1 MLGMGRKSRQLVGL
15 DIGSSS
21 IKAVE
26 LKSTKS
32 GYELV
37 SFGMETLAPDTVV
50 DGAIMDAP
58 QVANAISKIFDAQRI
73 KTKNV
78 ATSVSGHSVIVK
90 RVPLPLMTEDE
101 LYDRIPSEAS
111 QHIPFDIADVNL
123 SYQLLESM
131 DSQMDVLLV
140 AVKKDKILNHT
151 NVLAQAGKTP
161 VVVDIDAFGLQNCF
175 EVNYEP
181 DAGQTVALLNIGAS
195 VMNINIVRGGGG
207 NQYTDALQK
216 ELDLS
221 FEDAERLKRGDSLP
235 SVTDEQKQQIL
246 RSVSDI
252 LTLEIQKTFDFFRAT
267 ASGENIQRI
276 VVAGGTARV
285 PGLVDLLREE
295 FAMPVEELNP
305 FRKVS
310 IDPGKHSDDQ
320 IREMAPRLA
329 IAAGAAMPAVFIG
342 AGLVLGALVLGFF
355 YYTWQ
360 QQLNKEN
367 AEIKRLT
374 AQKTELEQTKQQV
387 EAFEKQKV
395 VLQQRVSTIEQLQRD
410 RTGGQELLD
419 MVANTVSRTENL
431 WLTEMVRKGSTLSM
445 EGTSASVNAV
455 ANFITALKRSGY
467 FQKVEI
473 KETKQ
478 DEKNTAVQSFGFQ
491 ISAEITPPN
500 AAQAR
505 PANTPAPAA
514 AAKAPAKKG

>member
-1 MLGMGRKSRQLVGL
+1 MGLLGGKRSRQLVGL

-21 IKAVE
+21 IKSVE
-26 LKSTKS
+26 LKNTKA

-37 SFGMETLAPDTVV
+37 SFGMESLAPDTVV

-58 QVANAISKIFDAQRI
+58 QVANAISRIFDSASV

-90 RVPLPLMTEDE
+90 RVPLPLMSEEE
-101 LYDRIPSEAS
+101 LYDRIPAEAS

-161 VVVDIDAFGLQNCF
+161 VVV
-175 EVNYEP
+175 
-181 DAGQTVALLNIGAS
+181 NIGAS
-195 VMNINIVRGGGG
+195 VMNINIVRGGVPLFTRDVSVGG

-295 FAMPVEELNP
+295 FAMPVEEFNP
-305 FRKVS
+305 FRKVLVNPS
-310 IDPGKHSDDQ
+310 KHSEDQ
-320 IREMAPRLA
+320 IREMGPRLA
-329 IAAGAAMPAVFIG
+329 IAV
-342 AGLVLGALVLGFF
+342 GLAL
-355 YYTWQ
+355 
-360 QQLNKEN
+360 
-367 AEIKRLT
+367 
-374 AQKTELEQTKQQV
+374 
-387 EAFEKQKV
+387 
-395 VLQQRVSTIEQLQRD
+395 
-410 RTGGQELLD
+410 
-419 MVANTVSRTENL
+419 
-431 WLTEMVRKGSTLSM
+431 
-445 EGTSASVNAV
+445 
-455 ANFITALKRSGY
+455 RS
-467 FQKVEI
+467 F
-473 KETKQ
+473 
-478 DEKNTAVQSFGFQ
+478 D
-491 ISAEITPPN
+491 
-500 AAQAR
+500 
-505 PANTPAPAA
+505 
-514 AAKAPAKKG
+514 

>member
-1 MLGMGRKSRQLVGL
+1 MGLLGGKKSKQIVGL

-26 LKSTKS
+26 LKATKAV
-32 GYELV
+32 YELV
-37 SFGMETLAPDTVV
+37 SFGMESLAPDTVV

-58 QVANAISKIFDAQRI
+58 QVANAISRIFDSASV

-90 RVPLPLMTEDE
+90 RVPLPLMTEEE
-101 LYDRIPSEAS
+101 LYDRIPAEAS

-123 SYQLLESM
+123 SYQ
-131 DSQMDVLLV
+131 LLV

-195 VMNINIVRGGGG
+195 VMNINIVRGGIPLFTRDVSVGG

-221 FEDAERLKRGDSLP
+221 FDDAERLKKGDTLP
-235 SVTDEQKQQIL
+235 SVTDEQKSQIL

-252 LTLEIQKTFDFFRAT
+252 LTLEIQKPFDFFRAT

-276 VVAGGTARV
+276 MVAGGTARV

-305 FRKVS
+305 FRKVL
-310 IDPGKHSDDQ
+310 INPGKHSEDQ
-320 IREMAPRLA
+320 IRELAPRLVV
-329 IAAGAAMPAVFIG
+329 AV
-342 AGLVLGALVLGFF
+342 GLAL
-355 YYTWQ
+355 
-360 QQLNKEN
+360 
-367 AEIKRLT
+367 
-374 AQKTELEQTKQQV
+374 
-387 EAFEKQKV
+387 
-395 VLQQRVSTIEQLQRD
+395 
-410 RTGGQELLD
+410 
-419 MVANTVSRTENL
+419 
-431 WLTEMVRKGSTLSM
+431 
-445 EGTSASVNAV
+445 
-455 ANFITALKRSGY
+455 RS
-467 FQKVEI
+467 F
-473 KETKQ
+473 
-478 DEKNTAVQSFGFQ
+478 D
-491 ISAEITPPN
+491 
-500 AAQAR
+500 
-505 PANTPAPAA
+505 
-514 AAKAPAKKG
+514 

>member
-1 MLGMGRKSRQLVGL
+1 LDGTENEPDHRQAAVAWREYGNGFQKRGRNMGLFGGKSRQIVGL

-26 LKSTKS
+26 LKSTKA

-73 KTKNV
+73 KSKNV

-161 VVVDIDAFGLQNCF
+161 VVVDIDAFALQNCF

-195 VMNINIVRGGGG
+195 VMNINIVRGGIPLFTRDVSVGG

-221 FEDAERLKRGDSLP
+221 FEDAERLKRGDTLP

-305 FRKVS
+305 FRRVL
-310 IDPGKHSDDQ
+310 INPGRHSDDQ
-320 IREMAPRLA
+320 IRDMAPRLV
-329 IAAGAAMPAVFIG
+329 IAV
-342 AGLVLGALVLGFF
+342 GLAL
-355 YYTWQ
+355 
-360 QQLNKEN
+360 
-367 AEIKRLT
+367 
-374 AQKTELEQTKQQV
+374 
-387 EAFEKQKV
+387 
-395 VLQQRVSTIEQLQRD
+395 
-410 RTGGQELLD
+410 
-419 MVANTVSRTENL
+419 
-431 WLTEMVRKGSTLSM
+431 
-445 EGTSASVNAV
+445 
-455 ANFITALKRSGY
+455 RS
-467 FQKVEI
+467 F
-473 KETKQ
+473 
-478 DEKNTAVQSFGFQ
+478 D
-491 ISAEITPPN
+491 
-500 AAQAR
+500 
-505 PANTPAPAA
+505 
-514 AAKAPAKKG
+514 